1 VWLTANLQSLILS
14 VGPEQG
20 LPQVVYKAWSCARAM
35 APKKV
40 MKVAMKKVT
49 KKPSGNPPV
58 PNKDEEMSLEDK
70 MELFVRSKQQNVANW
85 LDTLTKGQRETLWQR
100 FSRARDGLK
109 DPVVN
114 KGSIVRRRDPEDTS
128 EWQFCLKKEQKWEQT
143 ETKHEHKGHQVGK
156 QEAVSWMKL
165 KAAAGVGTQEGNATE
180 ALEAVCGRKGK
191 AALAIEDGNA
201 KESEDESPAKPASSK
216 KKKKKQDADEVEAD
230 VLSDMGG
237 TPAFQECKVR
247 VSKML
252 KLLQKVRK
260 EVGSSHDACLREP
273 ESALKALLKK
283 KASAEV
289 AKKKLFDC
297 ALAIKKAKRS
307 ENHVATQM
315 TRRFCESAE
324 LGVPQ
329 PYIVELP
336 IQARSSEGWYM
347 TSKPLGMFLP
357 HEWFSWLENHK
368 EASGFAHLEAFWEEH
383 SADDPKLAGNPIV
396 KEGRHHFLPMVLH
409 GDGGQF
415 HRGDSIHVI
424 SLRSLLSKAN

>member
-1 VWLTANLQSLILS
+1 MHQVSLS
-14 VGPEQG
+14 ASE
-20 LPQVVYKAWSCARAM
+20 
-35 APKKV
+35 
-40 MKVAMKKVT
+40 
-49 KKPSGNPPV
+49 
-58 PNKDEEMSLEDK
+58 
-70 MELFVRSKQQNVANW
+70 
-85 LDTLTKGQRETLWQR
+85 
-100 FSRARDGLK
+100 
-109 DPVVN
+109 VN
-114 KGSIVRRRDPEDTS
+114 KGSIACRRDPEDTS

-252 KLLQKVRK
+252 RLLQKVRK

-283 KASAEV
+283 KASAEA

-297 ALAIKKAKRS
+297 ALAIKKAKRLQG
-307 ENHVATQM
+307 E
-315 TRRFCESAE
+315 
-324 LGVPQ
+324 
-329 PYIVELP
+329 
-336 IQARSSEGWYM
+336 
-347 TSKPLGMFLP
+347 
-357 HEWFSWLENHK
+357 
-368 EASGFAHLEAFWEEH
+368 
-383 SADDPKLAGNPIV
+383 
-396 KEGRHHFLPMVLH
+396 
-409 GDGGQF
+409 
-415 HRGDSIHVI
+415 DS
-424 SLRSLLSKAN
+424 